1 MLLKTRDISKI
12 LKRNFYQTLNNSI
25 QDELV
30 AIAKSLQQPGKGILA
45 ADEAPENI
53 GKRLS
58 EIKIDNNEENRRQ
71 FRQLLFTTKD
81 IGKYYFRKILFTYQ
95 VTF

>member
-1 MLLKTRDISKI
+1 MLLKTCDINRT
-12 LKRNFYQTLNNSI
+12 LKRSFFKTLNNSI

-30 AIAKSLQQPGKGILA
+30 AIAKTLQQPGKGILA

-53 GKRLS
+53 GRRLD
-58 EIKIDNNEENRRQ
+58 EMKLDNNEEIRRQ

-81 IGKYYFRKILFTYQ
+81 IGK
-95 VTF
+95 